1 MKATDQ
7 IKHAAF
13 EKTLDYLLED
23 PERNATKIMDM
34 LDLSLIH
41 I

>member
-23 PERNATKIMDM
+23 PERTPPRSWICWTR
-34 LDLSLIH
+34 
-41 I
+41 

>member
-23 PERNATKIMDM
+23 PE
-34 LDLSLIH
+34 LSLIH